1 MNLWSYIMNKINLGL
16 SGILIIMVMI
26 SLVFLNFEQKY
37 DSLNEE
43 ILILK
48 SLIEDIDQDLH
59 NMYD

>member
-1 MNLWSYIMNKINLGL
+1 MNKINLGL